1 MGPLSDKLDPA
12 QFGKVDH
19 QWLLEPDD
27 SPWKVG
33 IPLGF
38 LEEVAMNPIFQQPH
52 IGLANWGKRKAK
64 EA

>member
-1 MGPLSDKLDPA
+1 M
-12 QFGKVDH
+12 
-19 QWLLEPDD
+19 
-27 SPWKVG
+27 G

-38 LEEVAMNPIFQQPH
+38 LQEVAMNPIFQKPD